1 MLAIFVDE
9 DGKILF
15 TYPGEAVSLGRGDEV
30 LLGQQEHVILR
41 KRFNVDAGTVEL
53 FLGKKPVDESGE

>member
-30 LLGQQEHVILR
+30 LLGQQEYVILR
-41 KRFNVDAGTVEL
+41 KRFNVDAGAVEL
-53 FLGKKPVDESGE
+53 FLGKKPADNA